1 MLELSKRVD
10 EAHKKRNTDNE
21 KKNNM
26 PKMLFEI
33 IKMKV
38 NPDQYIRKVV
48 RTNTPILEYSKK
60 SSRHH
65 QFHLLTDYVMSFD

>member
-48 RTNTPILEYSKK
+48 RTNTPILEYKNQRIIFQIFQK
-60 SSRHH
+60 WMRK
-65 QFHLLTDYVMSFD
+65 FREMD

>member
-48 RTNTPILEYSKK
+48 RTNTPILEYHKFLIRFFK
-60 SSRHH
+60 
-65 QFHLLTDYVMSFD
+65 FI